1 MSCIE
6 QIQLPV
12 NEPAVKLCMRHD
24 RQPAVASANSKMTA
38 RLRRSLALRRL
49 RAEGE
54 LSDKDLCR
62 LLEERLDGGRRHH
75 RLPPPATTAAGRLH
89 CATAPESCRLLQHVA
104 ISHAAVDPR
113 GGQYSYAG
121 GPAHPYLVPPFE
133 REAPLGAVGAK
144 HCAQVGARAV
154 LLDCA
159 GMLLAIKA
167 AVSAAGGRRWQHNQA
182 HTPYL
187 RMHPTYPPPHGL
199 PTQVLERLRREQAS
213 AARPWYMI
221 DPCSTFRCAAVQPVH
236 NRVVLVHRL

>member
-1 MSCIE
+1 
-6 QIQLPV
+6 
-12 NEPAVKLCMRHD
+12 
-24 RQPAVASANSKMTA
+24 MTA

-62 LLEERLDGGRRHH
+62 LLEERLDGGRRHR
-75 RLPPPATTAAGRLH
+75 RLPPPATAAAGRLR
-89 CATAPESCRLLQHVA
+89 CATATASESCRLHQHVA
-104 ISHAAVDPR
+104 IYHAAVDPR

-133 REAPLGAVGAK
+133 REAPLGAAGAK

-167 AVSAAGGRRWQHNQA
+167 AVSAVGGRRWQHNQV
-182 HTPYL
+182 HTPL
-187 RMHPTYPPPHGL
+187 PAHAPTSPPPHGL
-199 PTQVLERLRREQAS
+199 PAQVLERLRREQAS

-221 DPCSTFRCAAVQPVH
+221 DPCSTFRCASAG
-236 NRVVLVHRL
+236 LV